1 MIREQRWKAK
11 WQAYM
16 DFMRENH
23 RRPSKYRAEEMVLVN
38 WAKHCRKLR
47 NRGDMPP
54 ERMKLFEQL
63 VAAAEECHRVNQ
75 YLYASGER
83 VPRPPKKEKAENA
96 DEETPEKEEQ
106 MGAAD

>member
-1 MIREQRWKAK
+1 MIREQRWKTK

-16 DFMRENH
+16 DFIRENH

-54 ERMKLFEQL
+54 ERLVLFEQL
-63 VAAAEECHRVNQ
+63 IAEAEKCNRVNQ
-75 YLYASGER
+75 YIYTSGKK
-83 VPRPPKKEKAENA
+83 VPRPPKEEKADKESNKEA
-96 DEETPEKEEQ
+96 TEK
-106 MGAAD
+106 D